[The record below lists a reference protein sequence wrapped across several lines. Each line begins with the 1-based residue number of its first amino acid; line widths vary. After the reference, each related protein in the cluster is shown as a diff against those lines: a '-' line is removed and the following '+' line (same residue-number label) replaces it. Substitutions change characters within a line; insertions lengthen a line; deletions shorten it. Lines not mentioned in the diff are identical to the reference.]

1 MQMNKKKIFDIV
13 STAVVALAHI
23 FLIVVI
29 AQAYRYFAIYPSLI
43 ASIVGLVVCVV
54 VLVDIVFFVGLRYKD
69 MALKAVSLV
78 LAFFIFCGSAFG
90 AYYVGKVNKT
100 IGTVIDTGNNSNT
113 GGSDKL
119 TETVNGVFAVRG
131 EDSSKYVGLKS
142 FAGKKVGYV
151 AETTEGV
158 ATVGQQ
164 LLKDDGVD
172 FAAVEYSTND
182 EMVTDLYDGKIDA
195 IIILDGYKS
204 LYAKTAESGGV
215 DLSGMV
221 GTFYDVQT
229 FEKEVE
235 IANTGTNVNISTD
248 PFNILLIGYSRTD
261 IGSPIGLADAII
273 VASVNPRTYTV
284 SMLSIARDSYVPI
297 SCYGGTK
304 DKINSARGTSR
315 ACFIETVESYTGMK
329 MDFYMEA
336 DYEAVV
342 GVVDALGGIEISNP
356 VDFNLDGIDVP
367 AGTYTA
373 YGWQV
378 LQFCRER
385 HHMPNGDFD
394 RQQHQKE
401 VIIAIA
407 EKLIKKA
414 DITLFLNAIEAAGD
428 KFSTNLTL
436 NQLTGMFN
444 MILNTKNYTG
454 LKVSKLIDF
463 QQLRLTGYAS
473 WYYNYSMNLPLWIYK
488 IYDGSYDEAINH
500 AQSIL
505 GMNVDTSGQTYEFNF
520 DANIPYERPQLYQDY
535 YNEEHVDE
543 PMPAFYP
550 NLTGMTYG
558 DVQAWAK
565 SNKITLDVTFIS
577 PNDPGYD
584 KGSDGYVISQ
594 SPRYGMLLSDY
605 PTAKIT
611 VMGDGTTTVVGELLD
626 YTGMD
631 YKDVEQWA
639 KDHGYNYA
647 LRQTYKTADELD
659 ESQNNVV
666 YRVDV
671 DNDGEGDILKIR
683 YYTICKGVITEDG
696 KCAIAK
702 DYTGKSVSSDFT
714 EDGIKYV
721 VKQDSNTPDAA
732 KNNIVYKQDSASN
745 GTIVLHTYKY
755 VECTDHTSDNG
766 TVTTQPTC
774 KSEGVKTYK
783 CTKCGKVI
791 KTEAIAKVAHT
802 WVDVAKKEPTCTEAG
817 HDAGRKCSA
826 CGATEGMATIN
837 ALGHDWD
844 YPDYNVT
851 QQPTCTE
858 AGSKTRTCRRC
869 GTVDTVSIP
878 ASGHTWGEW
887 QTVTNATCTA
897 VGERKHECSVCHAVE
912 TEAIEKAPHN
922 FVDGSPTCTNEGC
935 TEPNPNYVNPSSVN
949 PS

>member
-13 STAVVALAHI
+13 STVVVALAHI

-43 ASIVGLVVCVV
+43 ASIVGIVVCIV
-54 VLVDIVFFVGLRYKD
+54 VLIDIVFFVGLRFKD
-69 MALKAVSLV
+69 FTLKVVSLV

-100 IGTVIDTGNNSNT
+100 LGTVIDTGNNSNNN
-113 GGSDKL
+113 GSDKI

-131 EDSSKYVGLKS
+131 EDSSKYIGLKS

-151 AETTEGV
+151 SESTEGV

-164 LLKDDGVD
+164 LLKDEGVD
-172 FAAVEYSTND
+172 FAAVEYTTND
-182 EMVTDLYDGKIDA
+182 EMVTDLYDGNIDA

-204 LYAKTAESGGV
+204 LYAKTAESGGA

-221 GTFYDVQT
+221 NTFY
-229 FEKEVE
+229 EVE
-235 IANTGTNVNISTD
+235 ITNTGTNVNISTD

-273 VASVNPRTYTV
+273 VASVNPKTYTV
-284 SMLSIARDSYVPI
+284 SMLSIDRDSYVPI

-488 IYDGSYDEAINH
+488 IYDGSYDEAITH

-505 GMNVDTSGQTYEFNF
+505 GMNVDTSSQTYEFNF

-535 YNEEHVDE
+535 YNEEHEDE

-577 PNDPGYD
+577 PDDPSYSKD
-584 KGSDGYVISQ
+584 SDGYVISQ

-631 YKDVEQWA
+631 YKEVEQWA
-639 KDHGYNYA
+639 IDHGYRYA
-647 LRQTYKTADELD
+647 LRRYYKTADEMD
-659 ESQNNVV
+659 PDMNNIV
-666 YRVDV
+666 YTIDV
-671 DNDGEGDILKIR
+671 DQDDEGDILKIR
-683 YYTICKGVITEDG
+683 YNTLCEGTVENNECKILKAENYVGSVQ
-696 KCAIAK
+696 
-702 DYTGKSVSSDFT
+702 KSNFSK
-714 EDGIKYV
+714 DGISYV
-721 VKQDSNTPDAA
+721 ISRDQVTNDSSKDNV
-732 KNNIVYKQDSASN
+732 VYKQDSLS
-745 GTIVLHTYKY
+745 GSTVTLHTYKY
-755 VECTDHTSDNG
+755 EAAAHTHSYTS
-766 TVTTQPTC
+766 TVTKEPSC
-774 KSEGVKTYK
+774 DEEGVRTYT
-783 CTKCGKVI
+783 CSCGSTY
-791 KTEAIAKVAHT
+791 TEAIPKLTDGCTVAPPPHEHNWVEESRTEATCEAAGNIHYICTGCTETKDEPIAQLSGDSCHT
-802 WVDVAKKEPTCTEAG
+802 HSWTESSRSAATCTAAEVI
-817 HDAGRKCSA
+817 HYTCS
-826 CGATEGMATIN
+826 CGQTKDETGTA
-837 ALGHDWD
+837 ALGHDLQD
-844 YPDYNVT
+844 VTDGNGNVT
-851 QQPTCTE
+851 GKKCSRCDYTE
-858 AGSKTRTCRRC
+858 
-869 GTVDTVSIP
+869 
-878 ASGHTWGEW
+878 
-887 QTVTNATCTA
+887 
-897 VGERKHECSVCHAVE
+897 
-912 TEAIEKAPHN
+912 
-922 FVDGSPTCTNEGC
+922 
-935 TEPNPNYVNPSSVN
+935 
-949 PS
+949 

>member
-1 MQMNKKKIFDIV
+1 MNKKKVFDVI
-13 STAVVALAHI
+13 STVIVALAHI
-23 FLIVVI
+23 LLILAI
-29 AQAYRYFAIYPSLI
+29 ILAYRYFAIYPSLI
-43 ASIVGLVVCVV
+43 ASLVGIVVCVV

-69 MALKAVSLV
+69 MAMKVVGLV
-78 LAFFIFCGSAFG
+78 LAFFIMLGSAFG
-90 AYYVGKVNKT
+90 AFYVNKVNST
-100 IGTVIDTGNNSNT
+100 IGTVIDTDNNSNNN
-113 GGSDKL
+113 GSDKI

-131 EDSSKYVGLKS
+131 EDSSKYISLKS

-164 LLKDDGVD
+164 LLKDEGID

-182 EMVTDLYDGKIDA
+182 EMVTDLYDGSIDA

-204 LYAKTAESGGV
+204 LYSKTAESGGV

-221 GTFYDVQT
+221 NTFYDVQT

-235 IANTGTNVNISTD
+235 ITNTGTNVNIATD

-273 VASVNPRTYTV
+273 VASVNPKTYTV

-315 ACFIETVESYTGMK
+315 ACFIETVENYTGMK

-342 GVVDALGGIEISNP
+342 SVVDALGGIEISNP
-356 VDFNLDGIDVP
+356 VDFVLDGIEVP

-378 LQFCRER
+378 LEFCRER

-488 IYDGSYDEAINH
+488 IYDGSYNEAIGH
-500 AQSIL
+500 AQAIL
-505 GMNVDTSGQTYEFNF
+505 GMNVNTSDQTYVFNF

-535 YNEEHVDE
+535 YDEEHVDE
-543 PMPAFYP
+543 PMPAYYP
-550 NLTGMTYG
+550 NLTGMLYG

-565 SNKITLDVTFIS
+565 ENGIKLEVTFIS
-577 PNDPGYD
+577 PSDSGYD
-584 KGSDGYVISQ
+584 RNTDGYVISQ
-594 SPRYGMLLSDY
+594 SPRYGMLLKDY

-611 VMGDGTTTVVGELLD
+611 IMGDGTSSVVGELLD
-626 YTGMD
+626 YTGMN

-639 KDHGYNYA
+639 KDHGYRYA
-647 LRQTYKTADELD
+647 LRQTYKTADEL
-659 ESQNNVV
+659 EASQNNVV
-666 YRVDV
+666 YKVDI
-671 DNDGEGDILKIR
+671 DQDDEGDILKIR
-683 YYTICKGVITEDG
+683 YYTICNGVIADG
-696 KCAIAK
+696 KCTIAK
-702 DYTGKSVSSDFT
+702 DYTGAVKTADF
-714 EDGIKYV
+714 EENGIKYV
-721 VKQDSNTPDAA
+721 VKTDKDTYKKAEENV
-732 KNNIVYKQDSASN
+732 VYKQDAAKD
-745 GTIVLHTYKY
+745 GVVTLHTYKY
-755 VECTDHTSDNG
+755 VECKDHEFDDG
-766 TVTTQPTC
+766 KVTTAPTC
-774 KSEGVKTYK
+774 VNPGVKTYTCKK
-783 CTKCGKVI
+783 CGATKTEEIPATGKHIEEKIQEVPATCVSTGTTAGTKCKTCGKVLSGMETI
-791 KTEAIAKVAHT
+791 AINPNNHASIESFGEVPA
-802 WVDVAKKEPTCTEAG
+802 TCESDGVEAG
-817 HDAGRKCSA
+817 KKCTS
-826 CGATEGMATIN
+826 CNTVIEGMKPITKLSGDA
-837 ALGHDWD
+837 
-844 YPDYNVT
+844 
-851 QQPTCTE
+851 C
-858 AGSKTRTCRRC
+858 
-869 GTVDTVSIP
+869 TVSD
-878 ASGHTWGEW
+878 GNKDEEE
-887 QTVTNATCTA
+887 VTTA
-897 VGERKHECSVCHAVE
+897 
-912 TEAIEKAPHN
+912 
-922 FVDGSPTCTNEGC
+922 
-935 TEPNPNYVNPSSVN
+935 
-949 PS
+949 

>member
-1 MQMNKKKIFDIV
+1 MNKKKVFDVI
-13 STAVVALAHI
+13 STVIVALAHI
-23 FLIVVI
+23 LLILAI
-29 AQAYRYFAIYPSLI
+29 ILAYRYFAIYPSLI
-43 ASIVGLVVCVV
+43 ASLVGIVVCVV

-69 MALKAVSLV
+69 MAMKVVGLV
-78 LAFFIFCGSAFG
+78 LAFFIMLGSAFG
-90 AYYVGKVNKT
+90 AFYVNKVNST
-100 IGTVIDTGNNSNT
+100 IGTVIDTDNNSNNN
-113 GGSDKL
+113 GSDKI

-131 EDSSKYVGLKS
+131 EDSSKYISLKS

-164 LLKDDGVD
+164 LLKGEGID

-182 EMVTDLYDGKIDA
+182 EMVTDLYDGSIDA

-204 LYAKTAESGGV
+204 LYSKTAESGGV

-221 GTFYDVQT
+221 NTFYDVQT

-235 IANTGTNVNISTD
+235 ITNTGTNVNIATD

-273 VASVNPRTYTV
+273 VASVNPKTYTV

-315 ACFIETVESYTGMK
+315 ACFIETVENYTGMK

-342 GVVDALGGIEISNP
+342 SVVDALGGIEISNP
-356 VDFNLDGIDVP
+356 VDFVLDGIEVP

-378 LQFCRER
+378 LEFCRER

-488 IYDGSYDEAINH
+488 IYEGSYNEAIGH
-500 AQSIL
+500 AQEIL
-505 GMNVDTSGQTYEFNF
+505 GMNVNTSDQTYVFNF
-520 DANIPYERPQLYQDY
+520 DANIPYVRPQLYQNT

-543 PMPAFYP
+543 PMPAYYP
-550 NLTGMTYG
+550 NLTGMTYA

-565 SNKITLDVTFIS
+565 SNGISLDVSFIK
-577 PNDPGYD
+577 NGEAGYD
-584 KGSDGYVISQ
+584 KAQDGYVISQ

-611 VMGDGTTTVVGELLD
+611 VMGDGKITVINELLD
-626 YTGMD
+626 YTGMN

-639 KDHGYNYA
+639 KDHGYRYA
-647 LRQTYKTADELD
+647 LRQTYKTADEL
-659 ESQNNVV
+659 EASQNNVV
-666 YRVDV
+666 YKVDI
-671 DNDGEGDILKIR
+671 DQDDEGDILKIR
-683 YYTICKGVITEDG
+683 YYTICNGVIADG
-696 KCAIAK
+696 KCTIAK
-702 DYTGKSVSSDFT
+702 DYTGAVKTADF
-714 EDGIKYV
+714 EENGIKYV
-721 VKQDSNTPDAA
+721 VTADKDTYKKSEANVVYKQDAA
-732 KNNIVYKQDSASN
+732 KN
-745 GTIVLHTYKY
+745 GTITLHTYKY
-755 VECTDHTSDNG
+755 VECTNHEYDEG
-766 TVTTQPTC
+766 KVTTEPTC
-774 KSEGVKTYK
+774 VTPGVKTYTCKK
-783 CTKCGKVI
+783 CGATKTEEVPATGKHIEEQVAEVPATCVSTGTTAGTKCKTCGKVLSGMETI
-791 KTEAIAKVAHT
+791 AINPNNHT
-802 WVDVAKKEPTCTEAG
+802 SIESVSEIPATCESDGVTAG
-817 HDAGRKCSA
+817 KRCTGCN
-826 CGATEGMATIN
+826 TIIEGMYTIPKLSGD
-837 ALGHDWD
+837 A
-844 YPDYNVT
+844 
-851 QQPTCTE
+851 C
-858 AGSKTRTCRRC
+858 A
-869 GTVDTVSIP
+869 VS
-878 ASGHTWGEW
+878 E
-887 QTVTNATCTA
+887 
-897 VGERKHECSVCHAVE
+897 
-912 TEAIEKAPHN
+912 
-922 FVDGSPTCTNEGC
+922 EGGK
-935 TEPNPNYVNPSSVN
+935 E
-949 PS
+949 